1 MEKELPCHFYPP
13 AEERFNIIS
22 HGIGF
27 ALSILALVLLILKAD
42 RLGEAEHLVSFS
54 IFGATMVLV
63 YAASTFYH
71 SARSKRLRIRLN
83 ILDHVSIYFL
93 IAGTY
98 TPFALITLAG
108 PRGWTILVIVWILA
122 LVGATL
128 KLFYAGRYQLF
139 STIMYVVMGWIIVF
153 AIKPL
158 VENLSTAGVWW
169 LFGGGLSYTIG
180 AICSQ
185 RLWHGEC
192 RSQHSPTIK
201 EECLFTLIIFNSQGL
216 FRAEHAPE

>member
-42 RLGEAEHLVSFS
+42 RLGEVEHLVSFS

-180 AICSQ
+180 AI
-185 RLWHGEC
+185 LFM
-192 RSQHSPTIK
+192 QHKIPFNHAIFHIFV
-201 EECLFTLIIFNSQGL
+201 LFGTFAHFICIYFYILP
-216 FRAEHAPE
+216 PEAAL

>member
-1 MEKELPCHFYPP
+1 MERELPCHYYPP

-27 ALSILALVLLILKAD
+27 VLSILALILLILKAE
-42 RLGEAEHLVSFS
+42 RLGEIEHLVSFS
-54 IFGATMVLV
+54 IFGASMVLV

-83 ILDHVSIYFL
+83 ILDHASIYFL

-98 TPFALITLAG
+98 TPFALVTLNGIT
-108 PRGWTILVIVWILA
+108 GWTILGVIWTMA
-122 LVGATL
+122 LTGAVF

-139 STIMYVVMGWIIVF
+139 STIMYVIMGWIIVF

-158 VENLSTAGVWW
+158 LMNFPGDGLWW
-169 LFGGGLSYTIG
+169 LFGGGIAYTIG
-180 AICSQ
+180 AI
-185 RLWHGEC
+185 
-192 RSQHSPTIK
+192 
-201 EECLFTLIIFNSQGL
+201 LFMQNKIPFNHAIFHIFVLLGTFSHFISIYFYVLPDNV
-216 FRAEHAPE
+216 

>member
-1 MEKELPCHFYPP
+1 MERELPCHYYPP

-22 HGIGF
+22 HGVGF
-27 ALSILALVLLILKAD
+27 VLSILALILLILKAE
-42 RLGEAEHLVSFS
+42 RLGEIEHLVSFS
-54 IFGATMVLV
+54 IFGASMVLV

-83 ILDHVSIYFL
+83 ILDHASIYFL

-98 TPFALITLAG
+98 TPFALVTLNG
-108 PRGWTILVIVWILA
+108 STGWTIFTVIWAMA
-122 LVGATL
+122 LTGAIL

-158 VENLSTAGVWW
+158 LVNFPGDGLWW
-169 LFGGGLSYTIG
+169 LFGGGIAYTIG
-180 AICSQ
+180 AI
-185 RLWHGEC
+185 LFM
-192 RSQHSPTIK
+192 QHRIP
-201 EECLFTLIIFNSQGL
+201 FNHAIFHIFVLLGTFSHFVSIYFYVLPDNV
-216 FRAEHAPE
+216 